1 MIDGILGGALGA
13 AGGLLGGLS
22 SNRKLKKQMKMIN
35 ELKKDNQNWYDRRYN
50 EDATQR
56 ADAQAI
62 LTRTNEILK
71 NRNKAAA
78 GAAALMGGSD
88 ESIAAEKAANANVL
102 ANVASNIAVEGE
114 RRKEAIESDYRKRND
129 ELEDAMMKLK
139 GQKKNFFDIL
149 SDTAAGAA
157 AGLDSIVE

>member
-56 ADAQAI
+56 ADAQAM

-78 GAAALMGGSD
+78 GTAAVMGGSD

-139 GQKKNFFDIL
+139 GQKKNFLDIL
-149 SDTAAGAA
+149 SDTAAGAR

>member
-56 ADAQAI
+56 ADAQAM
-62 LTRTNEILK
+62 LTRTNELLK

-78 GAAALMGGSD
+78 GAAAVMGGSD

-149 SDTAAGAA
+149 SDTAGGAA
-157 AGLDSIVE
+157 AGLGSIVE

>member
-13 AGGLLGGLS
+13 ASGLLGGLS

-35 ELKKDNQNWYDRRYN
+35 ELKKDNQNWYGRRYN

-56 ADAQAI
+56 ADAQAM

-78 GAAALMGGSD
+78 GAAAVMGGSD

-139 GQKKNFFDIL
+139 GQKKNFLDIL
-149 SDTAAGAA
+149 SDTAAGAR